1 MSDGITIIPDIMNWK
16 YFSYPV
22 TFQTLAFLALTA
34 AGSRDGAIVVSVREM
49 AKQLHNV
56 TYKEVRIAMEHLQKE
71 SIINTEKQGRYTIVR
86 FQQWHSLSRCLLPY
100 TAQPMAQSEAQSA
113 VLQLLESQAVGMDSQ
128 TTKGAISGALKGANE
143 NGAQSRAQSRA
154 QSQSL
159 ETPANTDVSE
169 DSENGKGAIE
179 GANMGALVGKRN
191 KKEKSL
197 SPAPLSKK
205 ENNKEKGRKK
215 IKTPDGFFEELN
227 ERFNA
232 LFRGTKIPQ
241 CTRMTDDRKL
251 LVKHFIDDYS
261 IEAIETLL
269 QKVAASTD
277 LMNPKR
283 KGNTPFNWIFAPK
296 NYTDIMEGSYDDF
309 EPQQKEQQVQP
320 QQQPIQEGPQHV
332 ETKEEREKRQL
343 QEHRNR
349 LQGLADLAMR
359 PDAGQF
365 TMQAAM
371 DAYKSGKFKE
381 LGIDFTPPSAA
392 VPDTSLSGASAAD
405 IINSDPEGYLASI
418 LKQ

>member
-113 VLQLLESQAVGMDSQ
+113 VLQLLESQPVGMDSQ
-128 TTKGAISGALKGANE
+128 TTKGAISGALKGAIE

-215 IKTPDGFFEELN
+215 IKTDGAFFENLK

-232 LFRGTKIPQ
+232 LFRGTKIPE

-251 LVKHFIDDYS
+251 LVKHFIEDYS
-261 IEAIETLL
+261 IEDIETLL

-283 KGNTPFNWIFAPK
+283 KGNTPFNWIFTPK

-320 QQQPIQEGPQHV
+320 QQQPIQEEPQHV
-332 ETKEEREKRQL
+332 ETREEREKRQL
-343 QEHRNR
+343 QEYRNR

-359 PDAGQF
+359 PDAGHI
-365 TMQAAM
+365 TRNAAM

-381 LGIDFTPPSAA
+381 FGIDFTPPSE
-392 VPDTSLSGASAAD
+392 VPDTSPSGASAAD

>member
-1 MSDGITIIPDIMNWK
+1 MSDGIAIIPDMMNWK

-34 AGSRDGAIVVSVREM
+34 AGSRDGAIVVSVRDM

-71 SIINTEKQGRYTIVR
+71 SIISTEKQGRHTIVR

-100 TAQPMAQSEAQSA
+100 TAHSEAQSEAQSA
-113 VLQLLESQAVGMDSQ
+113 VMQLLESQAVGMDSQ
-128 TTKGAISGALKGANE
+128 TTKGAISGALKGAIE
-143 NGAQSRAQSRA
+143 NGAQSRA

-169 DSENGKGAIE
+169 DSENGK

-215 IKTPDGFFEELN
+215 IKTPDGFFEELK

-283 KGNTPFNWIFAPK
+283 KGNTPFNWIFTPK

-320 QQQPIQEGPQHV
+320 QQQPIQEEPQHV
-332 ETKEEREKRQL
+332 ETREEREKRQL
-343 QEHRNR
+343 QEYRNR

-359 PDAGQF
+359 PDAGHI
-365 TMQAAM
+365 TRNAAM

-381 LGIDFTPPSAA
+381 FGIDFTPPSE
-392 VPDTSLSGASAAD
+392 VPDTSPSGASAAD

>member
-1 MSDGITIIPDIMNWK
+1 MSDGIAIIPDMMNWK

-34 AGSRDGAIVVSVREM
+34 AGSRDGAIVVSVRDM
-49 AKQLHNV
+49 ARKLHNV
-56 TYKEVRIAMEHLQKE
+56 THKEIRIAMEHLQKE
-71 SIINTEKQGRYTIVR
+71 SIISTEKQGRYTIVR

-100 TAQPMAQSEAQSA
+100 TAQPMAQSEAQSQISQMLDTTES
-113 VLQLLESQAVGMDSQ
+113 LQSLPLQRGTIKGTMDG
-128 TTKGAISGALKGANE
+128 TIE

-159 ETPANTDVSE
+159 EMPVNTGTSE
-169 DSENGKGAIE
+169 ESENKKGAIE

-191 KKEKSL
+191 KKEKS
-197 SPAPLSKK
+197 APPTPPTKK
-205 ENNKEKGRKK
+205 ETNKEKGRKK
-215 IKTPDGFFEELN
+215 IKTDGAFFENLK

-232 LFRGTKIPQ
+232 LFRGTKIPE

-283 KGNTPFNWIFAPK
+283 KGNTPFNWIFTPK

-309 EPQQKEQQVQP
+309 EPQQKEKQAQSLQPIQVQP
-320 QQQPIQEGPQHV
+320 QHI
-332 ETKEEREKRQL
+332 ETKEEREKRL
-343 QEHRNR
+343 RQEHRNR
-349 LQGLADLAMR
+349 LQGLANLAMS
-359 PDAGQF
+359 PKAGTF
-365 TMQAAM
+365 AKNAAM
-371 DAYKSGKFKE
+371 DAYKSGTFKE
-381 LGIDFTPPSAA
+381 FGIDFTPPSAA
-392 VPDTSLSGASAAD
+392 VPDASPSGASAAD